1 MSVQNARQKME
12 YEWNR
17 LTAQWQ
23 ETKALWRDMQQY
35 NFENQFHAPLEK
47 GMYQYSEA
55 LVYLEG
61 ELQNIENAIPRV
73 SGW

>member
-1 MSVQNARQKME
+1 MYVQDARQKME

-23 ETKALWRDMQQY
+23 DTKALWRDMQQY
-35 NFENQFHAPLEK
+35 NFENQFYVPLEK
-47 GMYQYSEA
+47 SIYKYSEA

-61 ELQNIENAIPRV
+61 ELQSIERAIPSV